1 MQKGVTIMT
10 TKQLKKYADEQIKNY
25 NDVFFF
31 VNTKR
36 SITPY
41 AQNGEKYGIAYNNTY
56 KLIASA
62 NNIDGAKEMID
73 CFVRDEYEM
82 EKEALKYSC

>member
-1 MQKGVTIMT
+1 MRKGVTIMT
-10 TKQLKKYADEQIKNY
+10 TKQLKKYADEQLKNY

-36 SITPY
+36 IIKPY
-41 AQNGEKYGIAYNNTY
+41 AQNGEKYGLAYTNTY
-56 KLIASA
+56 KLIDCAS
-62 NNIDGAKEMID
+62 NIYEAKEMID
-73 CFVRDEYEM
+73 WFVRYEQEM